1 MRRASFA
8 LLALLL
14 FAASAPAVILK
25 LTPLKDVLDGEQLIF
40 VATVEKLD
48 PEKPAVVLKFAEKL
62 KGDVPFEALPVNLSG
77 DAEAKK
83 GGHAKVIL
91 DRLDPARMLI
101 VFATK
106 DGNVYH
112 AMAFTEGTWF
122 SLRGTVG
129 DDGKAVRWAFLHAE
143 PYLRRTFKGTTAEL
157 KKVVEDGLAGKAE
170 PPKPNDK
177 EPPGYGPPVEK
188 KCGMRNAECGIE
200 GPQPQAALGLH
211 SAFRVPHAALFGVIP
226 SFVLVGPLALVAALF
241 PGVAARLAV
250 GMRRWRAFLV
260 VAGVNSTLA
269 LVYWLVRDQG
279 WLPDLGWVV
288 SYQGFTALLLLSTA
302 VGLVWAGRRYRRM
315 AADDPAATALPRA
328 GEVGALAGLAAFV
341 GVILVVA
348 RLLGGSWAAAALD
361 LPMREFTLI
370 GLGLVAA
377 LGYAGYRVLTRRSDG
392 ADPAVRLSLSGEAV
406 GLGVLLLG
414 GVVALLV
421 GGDRPSSAGAIAA
434 AEGGGFDPGQR
445 RIKLAGVRLFEVP
458 AAHQVMSGVA
468 VAGDRLYFGTA
479 KRTGFRESGA
489 VVALDRHTGREAWA
503 YADGVR
509 PVFCT
514 PNASGGRVY
523 CGEGLHTDA
532 GCRLLCLDAET
543 GKPAWPQPFET
554 GSHTEGRP
562 WVEGGRVYFTAGDDG
577 LYCADAATGARV
589 WQFAGKD
596 QGFHVDGPAAVAGGR
611 VFLGSGLYTPALLAV
626 DAASGKELW
635 RSPQPLRSFGPP
647 LVLGDTV
654 VYGLGTGNLVN
665 DVFEY
670 AEEGK
675 PAEAAPAGAVV
686 CVSAADG
693 KEVWRRPLPR
703 PAHTPLAADGLF
715 VYAACRDGAVYCLS
729 RRTGAVRWSL
739 GLGSPLTAGVAAAAD
754 ADGVPVAVYA
764 VSPEGRVVCL
774 SPYTGKVMWSR
785 DLREDAGGRLV
796 EEVASTPAVVADGS
810 GRAVYVGAQ
819 LRNRNTGAKTAA
831 VFRLDDEAG
840 E

>member
-1 MRRASFA
+1 MRRAS
-8 LLALLL
+8 LALLGVL
-14 FAASAPAVILK
+14 LLATSAPAVILK

-40 VATVEKLD
+40 VATVDKLD
-48 PEKPAVVLKFAEKL
+48 PDKPAVVLKFAEKL
-62 KGDVPFEALPVNLSG
+62 KGEAPFETLPVNLTG

-83 GGHAKVIL
+83 GGHTRVML
-91 DRLDPARMLI
+91 DRLDPARKVV
-101 VFATK
+101 VFASK
-106 DGNVYH
+106 DGDKYH

-170 PPKPNDK
+170 PPKPNQK
-177 EPPGYGPPVEK
+177 EPPGFGPPVEK

-200 GPQPQAALGLH
+200 DRKTHAPPGLH
-211 SAFRVPHAALFGVIP
+211 SAFRNPQSALFAVIP

-250 GMRRWRAFLV
+250 GMRRWRAFLI

-288 SYQGFTALLLLSTA
+288 SYQGFTALLLASTA
-302 VGLVWAGRRYRRM
+302 VGLVWAGCRYRRM
-315 AADDPAATALPRA
+315 AADDPTVTALPRA

-348 RLLGGSWAAAALD
+348 RLLGGSWTAAALD

-377 LGYAGYRVLTRRSDG
+377 LGYAGYRALTRRSDG
-392 ADPAVRLSLSGEAV
+392 AAPAVRLSLSGEAV
-406 GLGVLLLG
+406 GLGVLFLG
-414 GVVALLV
+414 GVVALLA
-421 GGDRPSSAGAIAA
+421 GGDRPAPAGAIGV
-434 AEGGGFDPGQR
+434 AEGGGYDPGQA
-445 RIKLAGVRLFEVP
+445 RIKLAGVQVWEVP
-458 AAHQVMSGVA
+458 AGHQVMSGIT

-479 KRTGFRESGA
+479 KKTGFRESGA
-489 VVALDRHTGREAWA
+489 VVALDRQTGREVWA

-509 PVFCT
+509 PVYCT
-514 PNASGGRVY
+514 PTASGGKVY
-523 CGEGLHTDA
+523 CGEGLHTDS

-543 GKPAWPQPFET
+543 GKPAWPRPFET

-562 WVEGGRVYFTAGDDG
+562 WVADGKVYFTAGDDG
-577 LYCADAATGARV
+577 LICADAATGAKV

-596 QGFHVDGPAAVAGGR
+596 QGFHIDGPAAVSGGR
-611 VFLGSGLYTPALLAV
+611 VFAGSGLYTPALLAV
-626 DAASGKELW
+626 DTASGKGVW

-654 VYGLGTGNLVN
+654 VYGLGTGNLTN

-670 AEEGK
+670 EEEGK
-675 PAEAAPAGAVV
+675 PAEASPAGAVV
-686 CVSAADG
+686 CVSAAAG
-693 KEVWRRPLPR
+693 KEVWRRPLP
-703 PAHTPLAADGLF
+703 ASVHTPLAADGLF
-715 VYAACRDGAVYCLS
+715 VYATCRDGAVYCLN
-729 RRTGAVRWSL
+729 RRTGAIRWSL
-739 GLGSPLTAGVAAAAD
+739 GLGSPLTAGVAALAD

-764 VSPEGRVVCL
+764 VSAEGRVVCL
-774 SPYTGKVMWSR
+774 SPYTGKVMWFR
-785 DLREDAGGRLV
+785 DLREHTGRLV
-796 EEVASTPAVVADGS
+796 EEVMSTPAVVADGTK
-810 GRAVYVGAQ
+810 RAVYIGAQ

>member
-1 MRRASFA
+1 MHRLSLAAVGLLVVA
-8 LLALLL
+8 LP
-14 FAASAPAVILK
+14 APAVILK
-25 LTPLKDVLDGEQLIF
+25 LTPLKEVLDGEQLIF

-48 PEKPAVVLKFAEKL
+48 PDKPAVVLKVAEKL
-62 KGDVPFEALPVNLSG
+62 KGEAPFETLPVNLTG

-83 GGHAKVIL
+83 GGHTKVIL
-91 DRLDPARMLI
+91 DRLDPARKVV

-106 DGNVYH
+106 DGATYH

-122 SLRGTVG
+122 SLRGAVG

-157 KKVVEDGLAGKAE
+157 KKVVEDGLAGKAVPPE
-170 PPKPNDK
+170 PNPK
-177 EPPGYGPPVEK
+177 EPAGYGPAVERGTGNPEPGAGDQK
-188 KCGMRNAECGIE
+188 PPTVLRSG
-200 GPQPQAALGLH
+200 
-211 SAFRVPHAALFGVIP
+211 FRVPGSALLAVIP

-269 LVYWLVRDQG
+269 LVYWLLRDQEV
-279 WLPDLGWVV
+279 LPDLGWVV
-288 SYQGFTALLLLSTA
+288 SYQGFTAMLLASTT
-302 VGLVWAGRRYRRM
+302 VGLIWAGCRYRRM
-315 AADDPAATALPRA
+315 AADDPAVTAVPRA

-341 GVILVVA
+341 GLILVVA
-348 RLLGGSWAAAALD
+348 RLLGGSWTAAAFD

-377 LGYAGYRVLTRRSDG
+377 LGYAGYRLLTRRSDG

-406 GLGVLLLG
+406 GLGVLFLG

-421 GGDRPSSAGAIAA
+421 GGDRATVAGPIGA
-434 AEGGGFDPGQR
+434 AEGGGHDPGR
-445 RIKLAGVRLFEVP
+445 ARVRLANVQVFEVP
-458 AAHQVMSGVA
+458 AAHQVMSGVTA
-468 VAGDRLYFGTA
+468 AGDRLYFGTA
-479 KRTGFRESGA
+479 KKTGFRESGA
-489 VVALDRHTGREAWA
+489 VVALDRHTGREVWSH
-503 YADGVR
+503 ADGVR

-514 PNASGGRVY
+514 PSAAGGKVY

-532 GCRLLCLDAET
+532 GCRLLCLDAGT
-543 GKPAWPQPFET
+543 GRPAWPQPFET

-562 WVEGGRVYFTAGDDG
+562 WVADGKVYFTAGDDG
-577 LYCADAATGARV
+577 LFCADAATGAKVRR
-589 WQFAGKD
+589 FAGKD
-596 QGFHVDGPAAVAGGR
+596 QQFHIDGPAAVSGGL
-611 VFLGSGLYTPALLAV
+611 VFAGSGLYTPALLAV

-635 RSPQPLRSFGPP
+635 RSPQQLRSFGPP

-654 VYGLGTGNLVN
+654 VYGLGTGNLLS

-670 AEEGK
+670 PEEER
-675 PAEAAPAGAVV
+675 PVEASPAGAVV
-686 CVSAADG
+686 CVEAATG
-693 KEVWRRPLPR
+693 KEVWKRPLPR
-703 PAHTPLAADGLF
+703 AVHTPLAADGLF
-715 VYAACRDGAVYCLS
+715 VYATCRDGAVYCLS

-739 GLGSPLTAGVAAAAD
+739 GLGGPLTAGVAAAAD

-764 VSPEGRVVCL
+764 VSAEGRVVCL
-774 SPYTGKVMWSR
+774 SPYTGKVLWAR

-796 EEVASTPAVVADGS
+796 EELLSTPAVVADGAK
-810 GRAVYVGAQ
+810 RTVYVGAQ

-831 VFRLDDEAG
+831 VFRLDDEVG